1 METLLWYSSSR
12 CVTFSPALSFTAG
25 LTLNF
30 TLSNCRKVYR
40 SVEKRT
46 KASSRRAQTVW
57 ERCSR
62 KTFFSWIPGSVVHSR
77 DYGAVKMWPVCSELL
92 CVTLC
97 IHYAFIKRT
106 NWPYRLSVFVCINSL
121 LYSFLFVSIYL
132 SHSTGSRLLF
142 LSFFFNF
149 FFFYWIRAQ
158 PVGIITV

>member
-1 METLLWYSSSR
+1 METLQWYSSSR
-12 CVTFSPALSFTAG
+12 CVTFSPALDFTAG

-30 TLSNCRKVYR
+30 TLSNCRKVCR
-40 SVEKRT
+40 GVEKRT
-46 KASSRRAQTVW
+46 KASSSRAQTVG
-57 ERCSR
+57 ERCSWQTVFLESLA
-62 KTFFSWIPGSVVHSR
+62 TFFSC

-106 NWPYRLSVFVCINSL
+106 NWPYRLSIFVCINSL
-121 LYSFLFVSIYL
+121 LYSFLFLSIYL

-142 LSFFFNF
+142 S
-149 FFFYWIRAQ
+149 FYWIRAQ

>member
-40 SVEKRT
+40 GVEKRT

-57 ERCSR
+57 ERCSQ
-62 KTFFSWIPGSVVHSR
+62 KTFFLESLAALFSR

-142 LSFFFNF
+142 LFFFLFLLDTCSTCWHYNC
-149 FFFYWIRAQ
+149 
-158 PVGIITV
+158 II